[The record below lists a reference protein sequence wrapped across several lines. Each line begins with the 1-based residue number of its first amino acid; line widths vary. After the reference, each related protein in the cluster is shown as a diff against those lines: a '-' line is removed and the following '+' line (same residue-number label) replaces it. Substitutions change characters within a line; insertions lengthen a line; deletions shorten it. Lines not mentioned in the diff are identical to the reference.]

1 MSQEITNKEDC
12 PICLTT
18 INGDNN
24 KVITECGHT
33 FHCICL
39 MQNVSVNGFACP
51 CCRCDIKDNKIDK
64 ETSSEPQDMWSEP
77 QDMWSEAQDMLIYE
91 NQTPVEER
99 WDRRVQDMHRQ
110 DNRRQIAD
118 ISSQARDYISQ
129 VTYIDEVWSLDRAQ
143 NVTPPIRISSPIRT
157 PQATLQEIYPT
168 IEEVWESRRR
178 EAQRQNEPTR
188 RARGRTGIIPE
199 IITYSSNPQ
208 LISTGTN
215 VSYLYYPLH
224 RN

>member
-1 MSQEITNKEDC
+1 MTQEEDC

-24 KVITECGHT
+24 KVITDCGHT

-64 ETSSEPQDMWSEP
+64 EVSSESQDMWIQE
-77 QDMWSEAQDMLIYE
+77 LL
-91 NQTPVEER
+91 TPVEER
-99 WDRRVQDMHRQ
+99 WDRRVRDMGRQ

-118 ISSQARDYISQ
+118 IASHARDYISQ

-143 NVTPPIRISSPIRT
+143 NVTPPRTQSQPQPQIRISSPIRT
-157 PQATLQEIYPT
+157 LPAYMQEIYPT

-178 EAQRQNEPTR
+178 EAQRHNESTR
-188 RARGRTGIIPE
+188 RTRGRTGIIPE
-199 IITYSSNPQ
+199 IITHSSNPQ
-208 LISTGTN
+208 LISTGTSI
-215 VSYLYYPLH
+215 SYLFYPLQ

>member
-1 MSQEITNKEDC
+1 MLYYFNMSQEITNKKDC

-24 KVITECGHT
+24 KVITECGHS

-64 ETSSEPQDMWSEP
+64 ETSSEP

-143 NVTPPIRISSPIRT
+143 NVTPPIRT
-157 PQATLQEIYPT
+157 QQAPHQSIYYPT
-168 IEEVWESRRR
+168 IEEGWQLRW
-178 EAQRQNEPTR
+178 EAQRQNEQIR

-199 IITYSSNPQ
+199 IITHSSNPE

-215 VSYLYYPLH
+215 VSYLYYPLN

>member
-24 KVITECGHT
+24 KVITDCGHT

-64 ETSSEPQDMWSEP
+64 EVSSESHE
-77 QDMWSEAQDMLIYE
+77 LL
-91 NQTPVEER
+91 TPVEER
-99 WDRRVQDMHRQ
+99 WDRRVRDMGRQ

-118 ISSQARDYISQ
+118 IASQARDYISQ
-129 VTYIDEVWSLDRAQ
+129 VTYIDEVWSLDRVQ
-143 NVTPPIRISSPIRT
+143 NVRPPRTQSPPQIRISSPIRT
-157 PQATLQEIYPT
+157 SQAILPATLQ
-168 IEEVWESRRR
+168 
-178 EAQRQNEPTR
+178 
-188 RARGRTGIIPE
+188 
-199 IITYSSNPQ
+199 
-208 LISTGTN
+208 
-215 VSYLYYPLH
+215 
-224 RN
+224 